1 MRVMLD
7 TNGYSAFK
15 KGHAQTVEILRRADE
30 ILVPVPVLGELRVG
44 FRAGN
49 REEENLEALQ
59 AFLFSPR
66 VRIHPLGEE
75 TAIFY
80 SEIHGALKKA
90 GKPIP
95 INDLWIA
102 SAALECGAIL
112 VSRDTHFDLV
122 PGIVRR

>member
-7 TNGYSAFK
+7 TNAYSAFK
-15 KGHAQTVEILRRADE
+15 KGDTQIIEILGGADE
-30 ILVPVPVLGELRVG
+30 ILIPAPVIGELRVG

-49 REEENLEALQ
+49 REEENLKEFQ
-59 AFLFSPR
+59 AFLLSPR
-66 VRIHPLGEE
+66 VRIHPIGEE

-80 SEIHGALKKA
+80 AEVHGALKKA

-102 SAALECGAIL
+102 SSALECGA
-112 VSRDTHFDLV
+112 
-122 PGIVRR
+122 